1 MRITQIAPSRR
12 GRPGVVTW
20 APLAPTTPPACAGT
34 PPRAGGE
41 FILLGALRIRAS
53 SLPIDAIQ
61 VAVTIAVVSLLFPVA
76 IVDSRTDRRA
86 RVVDTPWVRKQVSNT
101 P

>member
-20 APLAPTTPPACAGT
+20 APLAPTTPPAGTGT

-41 FILLGALRIRAS
+41 IILLCALRSPPGRLDSVFKVPKAE
-53 SLPIDAIQ
+53 LDH
-61 VAVTIAVVSLLFPVA
+61 AV
-76 IVDSRTDRRA
+76 
-86 RVVDTPWVRKQVSNT
+86 
-101 P
+101 